1 MTAGK
6 LASAKPAAT
15 TNTFLY
21 RCPIDKAA
29 STVLNVANQG
39 SSASSYRVALRDYDQ
54 TLTLDSSA
62 YKFRQ
67 GNVISSYI
75 VSVTP
80 GLSKS
85 SLTPGSKITL
95 TNNNGSFKFMDI
107 IKPTTTVTIPVKV
120 ETIGSASITAVT
132 GGSFSP
138 GTTLTGANGLTG
150 TIYYYNSTNGTL
162 QLNIAGITNSST
174 SFRVSG
180 TGTEVST
187 SDLLNIDTELV
198 TVTGKT
204 GNSLTVTRASSAT
217 TAAAHTPGASVRIVR
232 PTATT
237 TTLSAAITDTAA
249 TSITVTSAAS
259 LNVGDYIRI
268 GNEFL
273 LIGLIVTN
281 TLTVSRGQLG
291 TTAATA
297 LNGATVTR
305 HTDQSYVSLQY
316 FANGEAV
323 TSSAVSATISS
334 GVSSSRTFNPA
345 TKFIYDIDNSG
356 TFSLPPSLTFNVDR
370 TYRFTQSDSSN
381 TGESLYFSLSA
392 ESGTSYTVGVT
403 TSGTAGSS
411 GAYTQI
417 STTSTTAPGL
427 VTRGTTS
434 GIGTSAALNLDPL
447 YSQIYVYDVEGSLAA
462 TNAFNT
468 TTGSNDISAVFAGPY
483 GYVQGYTSTALKVT
497 SGLNSSAF
505 STLTTTVTG
514 TSGQFTFTVGS
525 ATGLIQGMAAS
536 GTGIGTGA
544 RITNISGTTVTVD
557 VANSATVSGTG
568 TFNHTFYDSPRT
580 TGASRSIVT
589 VSSLTTATDVN
600 AEDYLFYD
608 KALAGNTTDK
618 NSSILIGPGQ
628 SLVVYSAAN
637 TISYSLNGF
646 EDSTSDLTIYNYL
659 RV

>member
-217 TAAAHTPGASVRIVR
+217 AAAAHTPGASVHIVR

-580 TGASRSIVT
+580 TGASRSIAT

>member
-120 ETIGSASITAVT
+120 ETIGSTSITAVT

-462 TNAFNT
+462 TNSFNT

>member
-120 ETIGSASITAVT
+120 QTIGSTSITAVT

-217 TAAAHTPGASVRIVR
+217 AAAAHTPGASVRIVR

-462 TNAFNT
+462 TNSFNT